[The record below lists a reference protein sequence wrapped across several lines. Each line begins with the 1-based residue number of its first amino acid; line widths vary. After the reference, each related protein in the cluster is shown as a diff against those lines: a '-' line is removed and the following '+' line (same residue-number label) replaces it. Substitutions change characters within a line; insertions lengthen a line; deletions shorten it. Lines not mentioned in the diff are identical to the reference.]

1 MIFNPKLKQM
11 FNLYNDSQFMILNW
25 YKKNRVHKHADSF
38 NIGMLVY
45 ILIYVLIYIGQFT
58 FD

>member
-11 FNLYNDSQFMILNW
+11 FNLYNDSQLMILNW
-25 YKKNRVHKHADSF
+25 YKENRVYKHADSF
-38 NIGMLVY
+38 NIGML
-45 ILIYVLIYIGQFT
+45 IYFLIYIGQFT